1 MSVSVST
8 GYNHNH
14 FTCKYFQSTMELVAP
29 CHAEMPL
36 SATGTMKSAYHVV
49 SQHSAGNIFR
59 IWNAIDQ
66 SRTSV
71 EDSYTCHSHFPVDF
85 AMLR

>member
-8 GYNHNH
+8 GYNHYH
-14 FTCKYFQSTMELVAP
+14 FTCKYFQSTLELVAP

-36 SATGTMKSAYHVV
+36 SATGTMTSEYHVLVV
-49 SQHSAGNIFR
+49 SQLTAENIFR

-66 SRTSV
+66 
-71 EDSYTCHSHFPVDF
+71 
-85 AMLR
+85 L